1 MAEPYTDDELC
12 EVRKRVGRLDL
23 SKWSWVDFNPRGRV
37 DREVIRLL
45 ATIDALKA
53 DPVCRSC
60 GKPIARERSVC
71 KRLWYILIRVFTSAT
86 LRKI

>member
-23 SKWSWVDFNPRGRV
+23 SQ
-37 DREVIRLL
+37 
-45 ATIDALKA
+45 
-53 DPVCRSC
+53 CRSC

-71 KRLWYILIRVFTSAT
+71 KRLWYILIRVLRSAT
-86 LRKI
+86 LRQI